1 MVSHRRPCVF
11 ARVFRLRRPA
21 KAPGPAQRPPGIEL
35 VDARSG
41 VAHRVSPDALLAGR
55 QRGDYEAFCGARFLV
70 ANLTALERGFCPL
83 CTRAAS

>member
-1 MVSHRRPCVF
+1 M
-11 ARVFRLRRPA
+11 
-21 KAPGPAQRPPGIEL
+21 
-35 VDARSG
+35 
-41 VAHRVSPDALLAGR
+41 SPDALLAGR